1 MNNNGIYMT
10 KMDMVWIAVA
20 SCIYPDVRSGRT
32 VSKKAID
39 DKVKQLFGVKI
50 SPAMINQHLVGSVD
64 RQARKGGYGG
74 GSRNRYLSK
83 GENGE
88 FRLYKN
94 VDSAH
99 DGRDKDGPWCPSKKD
114 IIDQYRYLVAWYEQS
129 YRNTS

>member
-1 MNNNGIYMT
+1 MNNNGTYMT

-39 DKVKQLFGVKI
+39 DKVKQLFEVEI

-83 GENGE
+83 GENGGGC
-88 FRLYKN
+88 
-94 VDSAH
+94 DSPLQERRRA
-99 DGRDKDGPWCPSKKD
+99 GRSALTTAG
-114 IIDQYRYLVAWYEQS
+114 R
-129 YRNTS
+129 